1 MEKINEIFFGR
12 ANILSSTLAMFRVI
26 VGRGEEPPSHGLIIT
41 VESATTTGG
50 AIHVH
55 ITPVV
60 PAEQWQQRVHAH
72 RTQSA

>member
-26 VGRGEEPPSHGLIIT
+26 VGWGEEPPSHRLIIT
-41 VESATTTGG
+41 AEPSTTTSG
-50 AIHVH
+50 AIHIQ

-60 PAEQWQQRVHAH
+60 PAEQWQQRVHEH
-72 RTQSA
+72 